1 MLERCVFSTRAE
13 VAVKTLLIS
22 MTLVILLAVAGCSQT
37 EQSTPTAETATATT
51 TAATSLPPSSN
62 DNPRPLP
69 PADNGT
75 MPLPGQGGF
84 NGVPALDLAAAASK
98 LGITEQQL
106 REALGDQTQ
115 GQMDLA
121 AVAEKLGVS
130 TSVLR
135 EALGISD
142 NGTFPGTPPN
152 GGPPPGNLTPSEQ
165 AK

>member
-1 MLERCVFSTRAE
+1 MNWKKSFSL
-13 VAVKTLLIS
+13 V
-22 MTLVILLAVAGCSQT
+22 TLVSMVVLGTSTGCSQA
-37 EQSTPTAETATATT
+37 EQSVPTEEPSVVDTAIP
-51 TAATSLPPSSN
+51 TSLPPSSN

-84 NGVPALDLAAAASK
+84 NGVPAIDLAAAASK

-115 GQMDLA
+115 GQMDLDGA
-121 AVAEKLGVS
+121 AEKLGVS
-130 TSVLR
+130 TSVIR

-142 NGTFPGTPPN
+142 NKTFPGVPAPY
-152 GGPPPGNLTPSEQ
+152 LH
-165 AK
+165 